1 MLRSMRH
8 GALSGV
14 FLVILLLGGVGLVM
28 MDWSGTVT
36 GSISSNE
43 VAKVGGT
50 TITGVTFDRILRTNL
65 RSLNMST
72 QDAYDNQMIERVLDS
87 EINRMV
93 LAMEAHELGVSIPD
107 KIVADEIR
115 TAIQP
120 LTAQGMTSDEA
131 LTQLLQSTG
140 MSHKGLVQTVRRDM
154 SVELLSKSLN
164 SLGIKVP
171 DSVTRDLLQ
180 VKDQNRTVSLLSL
193 PHDRL
198 EGAEPEQGE
207 LESFYETI
215 KARYTPPETR
225 DLTMI
230 TLSTEELEKTVV
242 VSDEDIQNYYNSNKE
257 QFAVPETRKIEQ
269 AILKDEDTA
278 MSVLN
283 EFKSSG
289 DMEQAVIK
297 ITGNENAYI
306 GSESFEENGLL
317 DDIASVVFSP
327 PAGEIV
333 GPVQTGLGWHVFEIE
348 EIYPETIRSVDQV
361 SDRIRKDLTRDAL
374 STEILTTAEQ
384 LDDMLAGGASASEIQ
399 QSFPVEL
406 TRFEKVSRSDLIN
419 SEKLPDADASVVADE
434 AFQLY
439 EGESTIVSELS
450 DGTYFT
456 MIANNVY
463 EPEAPSLSDMRD
475 DVLKDWQTQQKA
487 AQNFSEGQSLAE
499 EIRLGDNTLEQAAET
514 TSGKISRS
522 TITRTDTPPAG
533 ITQQGFLQLFTAKQ
547 GDTLLLSSENGI
559 VIAKVMQVNFPD
571 PTLLNE
577 GDIRDQEKILSNS
590 VEQDLY
596 LSYLTHLRE
605 KYDVEV
611 NMDLINSTYGPQ
623 EEVY

>member
-72 QDAYDNQMIERVLDS
+72 QEAYENQMIERVLDS

-107 KIVADEIR
+107 ETVANEIR
-115 TAIQP
+115 TVIQP

-131 LTQLLQSTG
+131 LTRLLQSTG

-180 VKDQNRTVSLLSL
+180 VKDQNRTISLLSL
-193 PHDRL
+193 PHERL
-198 EGAEPEQGE
+198 QPAEPKQGE

-215 KARYTPPETR
+215 KPRYTPPETR
-225 DLTMI
+225 DLTML
-230 TLSTEELEKTVV
+230 TLSTQELEKTVV
-242 VSDEDIQNYYNSNKE
+242 VSDEDIQNYYNSNRE
-257 QFAVPETRKIEQ
+257 QFAVPETRRIEQ

-283 EFKSSG
+283 EFKTTG
-289 DMEQAVIK
+289 NMKQAVIDM
-297 ITGNENAYI
+297 TGDDEAYI

-333 GPVQTGLGWHVFEIE
+333 GPVKTGLGWHVFEIE
-348 EIYPETIRSVDQV
+348 EIYPETIRSVEQV
-361 SDRIRKDLTRDAL
+361 SDRIRKDLKRDAL
-374 STEILTTAEQ
+374 STEIITTAEQ

-399 QSFPVEL
+399 QSFPVEV
-406 TRFEKVSRSDLIN
+406 TRFEKVSRSDMMN
-419 SEKLPDADASVVADE
+419 NEKLPDADAASVTEE

-456 MIANNVY
+456 IIANTIY
-463 EPEAPSLSDMRD
+463 EPEAPALA
-475 DVLKDWQTQQKA
+475 DVREDVVEDWRAQQRA

-499 EIRLGDNTLEQAAET
+499 EIRLGDNTLNQAAET
-514 TSGKISRS
+514 TDGKVSQS

-559 VIAKVMQVNFPD
+559 VIAQVKQVNFPD

-611 NMDLINSTYGPQ
+611 NMDLISSTYGPQ
-623 EEVY
+623 EEVF

>member
-1 MLRSMRH
+1 
-8 GALSGV
+8 
-14 FLVILLLGGVGLVM
+14 
-28 MDWSGTVT
+28 
-36 GSISSNE
+36 
-43 VAKVGGT
+43 
-50 TITGVTFDRILRTNL
+50 
-65 RSLNMST
+65 
-72 QDAYDNQMIERVLDS
+72 
-87 EINRMV
+87 
-93 LAMEAHELGVSIPD
+93 
-107 KIVADEIR
+107 
-115 TAIQP
+115 
-120 LTAQGMTSDEA
+120 
-131 LTQLLQSTG
+131 
-140 MSHKGLVQTVRRDM
+140 
-154 SVELLSKSLN
+154 
-164 SLGIKVP
+164 
-171 DSVTRDLLQ
+171 
-180 VKDQNRTVSLLSL
+180 
-193 PHDRL
+193 
-198 EGAEPEQGE
+198 
-207 LESFYETI
+207 
-215 KARYTPPETR
+215 
-225 DLTMI
+225 
-230 TLSTEELEKTVV
+230 
-242 VSDEDIQNYYNSNKE
+242 
-257 QFAVPETRKIEQ
+257 
-269 AILKDEDTA
+269 
-278 MSVLN
+278 
-283 EFKSSG
+283 
-289 DMEQAVIK
+289 
-297 ITGNENAYI
+297 
-306 GSESFEENGLL
+306 
-317 DDIASVVFSP
+317 
-327 PAGEIV
+327 GEIV